1 MFLDFFLLLRNNGI
15 PVSITEYLFLLES
28 LKKKVVWGSTED
40 FYYLCR
46 LSWVKDEKHLD
57 IFDRLFGMYF
67 QGMEYIPEESF
78 YQIPEHWLH
87 NKGARI
93 FSAEEMEQIKA
104 IGGLDKLLQRIEE
117 LLLEQKERH
126 SGGGKWIGTGGTS
139 PFGAYGY
146 NPEGIRIGQHESRH
160 QRAVKVWDERQYS
173 NLREDAALESR
184 NMKMALRRLRRMTR
198 EGGAK
203 ALDMEETIR
212 KTSDN
217 AGLLQL
223 EYQLVKKN
231 NARVLLLLDS
241 GGSMDDHVE
250 LCSQLFQAARYE
262 FRHLEFFYFHNCVY
276 EKLWKDNHR
285 RRSEYITTMDVL
297 NTFGKN
303 YYVIFVGDASMSPY
317 ELLLQYGSVEHY
329 NEEAGVVWLNRFK
342 SKFPACV
349 WLNPV
354 KETYWQ
360 HTKSISIV
368 KEIMSQRMFP
378 LTIDGI
384 TQAISTLMKKRVV

>member
-1 MFLDFFLLLRNNGI
+1 
-15 PVSITEYLFLLES
+15 
-28 LKKKVVWGSTED
+28 
-40 FYYLCR
+40 
-46 LSWVKDEKHLD
+46 
-57 IFDRLFGMYF
+57 
-67 QGMEYIPEESF
+67 
-78 YQIPEHWLH
+78 
-87 NKGARI
+87 
-93 FSAEEMEQIKA
+93 
-104 IGGLDKLLQRIEE
+104 
-117 LLLEQKERH
+117 
-126 SGGGKWIGTGGTS
+126 
-139 PFGAYGY
+139 
-146 NPEGIRIGQHESRH
+146 
-160 QRAVKVWDERQYS
+160 
-173 NLREDAALESR
+173 
-184 NMKMALRRLRRMTR
+184 
-198 EGGAK
+198 
-203 ALDMEETIR
+203 
-212 KTSDN
+212 
-217 AGLLQL
+217 
-223 EYQLVKKN
+223 VKKN

-262 FRHLEFFYFHNCVY
+262 FRHLEFYYFHNCVY

-285 RRSEYITTMDVL
+285 RHSESVTTVDVL

-329 NEEAGVVWLNRFK
+329 NEEAGVVWLERFK

-368 KEIMSQRMFP
+368 KEIMSQHMFP

-384 TQAISTLMKKRVV
+384 TRAISTLMKQRVV